1 MKMREKKYSLN
12 ICPVCNKDCYE
23 IEEGNDYACVDP
35 DCEFSIGFKAY
46 MDKLINE
53 EDCDI

>member
-1 MKMREKKYSLN
+1 MIESKYPSN
-12 ICPVCNKDCYE
+12 KCPVCNKDCYE
-23 IEEGNDYACVDP
+23 IEEGNDYACVDS

-53 EDCDI
+53 EDCNI